1 MTDTADNDQ
10 AADKD
15 EAAAEPVY
23 TSEAATKSAVA
34 VVSKSVITGPALSL
48 PAVGGSATTV
58 PGMGETEDEKKG
70 VKRAARVKLMWERFS
85 TRQLILCA
93 VKENSLGT
101 QVPTIMRDISKCLNN
116 SSRAL
121 FLKLRASAFLA
132 VGGPT
137 STWSDLSHSVGQVGD
152 ICVC

>member
-1 MTDTADNDQ
+1 M
-10 AADKD
+10 
-15 EAAAEPVY
+15 
-23 TSEAATKSAVA
+23 
-34 VVSKSVITGPALSL
+34 ITGSALSL

-70 VKRAARVKLMWERFS
+70 VKRAARVKLIWERFS

-137 STWSDLSHSVGQVGD
+137 STWSCHLEVGLLSAIQLDKLETSVFVSEGLKKLF
-152 ICVC
+152 